1 MTHDKKIATK
11 WEMAA
16 FAFLTGF
23 NAHAHT
29 SSSLGVVSG
38 TLAVCALIARAMHSW
53 AEQPVNAS
61 AAPL

>member
-38 TLAVCALIARAMHSW
+38 TVAVCALIARAMYSW
-53 AEQPVNAS
+53 AEQPINAS